1 MGRFA
6 STVDFYAKYREPY
19 PATFFETVAMR
30 LGLRGNESLLDV
42 GCGPGLLT
50 IGFAPYVRRSTGL
63 DPEPAMIDAAM
74 AAAAA
79 ARLPIRFL
87 AGRVEDFTTAESF
100 DIVTIG
106 RALHWLDQGA
116 AVPVLERIVSPSGR
130 IVICGAFSIENPKAP
145 WMKFYEDVRRS
156 YESDTEEMR
165 KRYKIGPKSWFSESG
180 FEEVFTVEV
189 SKAREVS
196 IPELVRRA
204 LSKSNTSPA
213 ILGDRRSVFEADITR
228 AVEPYAHEGLVEEQ
242 ILATAT
248 IFRRSAWG
256 KRG

>member
-1 MGRFA
+1 MGRFS

-30 LGLRGNESLLDV
+30 LALRGNESLLDV
-42 GCGPGLLT
+42 GCGPGLLA
-50 IGFAPYVRRSTGL
+50 IGFAPYVRHSTGL

-74 AAAAA
+74 TAAAAA
-79 ARLPIRFL
+79 GLPIRFL
-87 AGRVEDFTTAESF
+87 SGRIEEFTMAESF

-130 IVICGAFSIENPKAP
+130 IVICGAFSIESPKAP
-145 WMKFYEDVRRS
+145 WTLCYEDVRRS
-156 YESDTEEMR
+156 YETDTEEMR
-165 KRYKIGPKSWFSESG
+165 QRYKIDPKVWFAGSG
-180 FEEVFTVEV
+180 FEEGFTTEV
-189 SKAREVS
+189 RKMREVS
-196 IPELVRRA
+196 IPELVCRA

-213 ILGDRRSVFEADITR
+213 TLGDRRSAFEADITA
-228 AVEPYAHEGLVEEQ
+228 AVEPYAHDGFLEEE

-248 IFRRSAWG
+248 IFARSES
-256 KRG
+256 

>member
-19 PATFFETVAMR
+19 PAIFFETVAMR
-30 LGLRGNESLLDV
+30 LALRGNESLLDV

-50 IGFAPYVRRSTGL
+50 IGFAPYVGHSTGL
-63 DPEPAMIDAAM
+63 DPEPAMIEAAM
-74 AAAAA
+74 TAAATAG
-79 ARLPIRFL
+79 LPIRFVT
-87 AGRVEDFTTAESF
+87 GRIEEFTSAASF
-100 DIVTIG
+100 EIVTIG

-130 IVICGAFSIENPKAP
+130 IVICGAFSIEDPKAP
-145 WMKFYEDVRRS
+145 WTKCYEDVRRS

-165 KRYKIGPKSWFSESG
+165 KRYRIDPKAWFAESG
-180 FEEVFTVEV
+180 FEEGSTVEV

-213 ILGDRRSVFEADITR
+213 ILGARQSAFEADIR
-228 AVEPYAHEGLVEEQ
+228 AAVEPYAREGLLEEQ
-242 ILATAT
+242 IVATAT
-248 IFRRSAWG
+248 IFARSG
-256 KRG
+256 

>member
-6 STVDFYAKYREPY
+6 STVDFYGKYREPY

-42 GCGPGLLT
+42 GCGPGLLA
-50 IGFAPYVRRSTGL
+50 IGFAPYVRYSTGL
-63 DPEPAMIDAAM
+63 DPEPAMIDAALT
-74 AAAAA
+74 AAATAGLA
-79 ARLPIRFL
+79 IRFL
-87 AGRVEDFTTAESF
+87 TGRIEEFTMAESF

-116 AVPVLERIVSPSGR
+116 TMPVLQRVVSASGH
-130 IVICGAFSIENPKAP
+130 IVICGAFSIESPKAP
-145 WMKFYEDVRRS
+145 WTKCYEDVRRS

-165 KRYKIGPKSWFSESG
+165 KRHKIDPKVWFAGSG
-180 FEEVFTVEV
+180 FEDRFTLDVR
-189 SKAREVS
+189 KTRQVS

-213 ILGDRRSVFEADITR
+213 TLGDRRSAFEADITA
-228 AVEPYAHEGLVEEQ
+228 AVEPYAHEGHLEEQ

-248 IFRRSAWG
+248 IFARSA
-256 KRG
+256 